1 MRKRPLGKTDMEVS
15 EIAFGGV
22 EIGMPYG
29 IGVESA
35 SDMPTEAEAIH
46 LLHTALDEGINFFD
60 TARLYGH
67 SEAIMGKAFHDRRDQ
82 VIIASKSI
90 YFKDEAG
97 KIPKYSHLK
106 KIIETSLQES
116 LTALQT
122 DYIDIYMLHQVDKE
136 ILENESVC
144 RIYSDLK
151 NSGVIRATGAS
162 TYSVEQTRK
171 AIAMGMW
178 DVIQLPFNLMDQRQA
193 ATFSLAAQAGI
204 GIVIRS
210 VLFKGILSQ
219 RGRNL
224 HPALKDVEFHVRN
237 YDVLLDNTITDLA
250 TLATKFAL
258 SYEEVASILV
268 GIDRME
274 YLYNSLEAA
283 NGKYLDINTLSKAK
297 ELCYPDPAFL
307 DLPKW
312 DKMGWLR

>member
-1 MRKRPLGKTDMEVS
+1 MRKRPLGKTGVEVS

-35 SDMPTEAEAIH
+35 SDMPTETEAIH
-46 LLHTALDEGINFFD
+46 LLHMALEEGINFFD

-67 SEAIMGKAFHDRRDQ
+67 SEAILGKAFHDRRDQ
-82 VIIASKSI
+82 VIIASKSV
-90 YFKDEAG
+90 YFKDKKG
-97 KIPKYSHLK
+97 KIPEYAYLK

-116 LTALQT
+116 LAALQT
-122 DYIDIYMLHQVDKE
+122 DYIDIYMLHQVDEE
-136 ILENESVC
+136 ILENEGIC

-151 NSGVIRATGAS
+151 ASGIIRATGAS
-162 TYSVEQTRK
+162 TYSVAQTRK

-193 ATFSLAAQAGI
+193 ATFASAAQAGI
-204 GIVIRS
+204 GIVVRS

-224 HPALKDVEFHVRN
+224 HPALKEVESHVRN
-237 YDVLLDNTITDLA
+237 YDQFLSDSLPDLP

-283 NGKYLDINTLSKAK
+283 NGKYLDVNTLSKAK
-297 ELCYPDPAFL
+297 ELCYPDPSFL
-307 DLPKW
+307 DLHKW